1 MSLEQLQPSLLWR
14 WFAQICAIPHP
25 SKHEEQIASFIVT
38 WAESQGLYVA
48 RDRIGNVI
56 LRKPATSGME
66 DCKGVVMQ
74 AHLDMVPQKNNATV
88 HDFVTDPI
96 RPVVDGDWV
105 RATGTTLG
113 ADNGIGLATI
123 LALFESTDVPHGPLE
138 ALLTIDEEAGMTG
151 ASQLEPGLFEG
162 EILLNTDSEQE
173 GEVYMGCAGG
183 IDANILLP
191 VSWNSIPEG
200 FTALEIR
207 VLGLRGGHSG
217 VDIHIGR
224 GNANKLLTRVLT
236 QCAELNWRLAEFSG
250 GTLRNAIPRE
260 ASAIVYVVNTDL
272 EKFQAIT
279 TEFATVLQHE
289 FAIAEPQLALQYQTI
304 DSRKNALTTT
314 DSLKALQ
321 LITAIPNGVHRM
333 SDDVVGVV
341 ETSCNLGVIRV
352 EENEDVSIKVLLRS
366 LVDSGRDE
374 LQQMI
379 DSVVRLAG
387 ASVVFNN
394 GYPGWK
400 PDNGSAIT
408 QVVRDVYES
417 MYHEQ
422 PKIMVIHAGLECGL
436 FKNAY
441 PNWDMVSI
449 GPTIKF
455 PHSPDEKVE
464 IATVTRFWEFVCK
477 ILANIPKV
485 NRAI

>member
-25 SKHEEQIASFIVT
+25 SKHEEQIATYIVD
-38 WAESQGLYVA
+38 WAKSQGLYVA

-56 LRKPATSGME
+56 LRKPATAGLE

-74 AHLDMVPQKNNATV
+74 AHLDMVPQKNNATD
-88 HDFVTDPI
+88 HNFETDPI
-96 RPVVDGDWV
+96 LPVVDGEWV

-123 LALFESTDVPHGPLE
+123 LALFESNDVPHGPLE

-151 ASQLEPGLFEG
+151 ASQLESGLFEG

-183 IDANILLP
+183 IDASITLP
-191 VSWNSIPEG
+191 VSWSSAPTG
-200 FTALEIR
+200 FQALEVR
-207 VLGLRGGHSG
+207 VLGLCGGHSG

-224 GNANKLLTRVLT
+224 GNANKLLARVLT
-236 QCAELNWRLAEFSG
+236 QCAEFDWRLADFTG

-260 ASAIVYVVNTDL
+260 ASAIVFVANDDV
-272 EKFQAIT
+272 EAFQKT
-279 TEFATVLQHE
+279 VSDFAHVLQQE
-289 FAIAEPQLALQYQTI
+289 FAIAEPKLALQQQI
-304 DSRKNALTTT
+304 VDSDKKLLSQQETQQVLR
-314 DSLKALQ
+314 
-321 LITAIPNGVHRM
+321 LITAVPNGVHRM

-341 ETSCNLGVIRV
+341 ETSCNVGVIRTA
-352 EENEDVSIKVLLRS
+352 EDSEVSVKVLLRS
-366 LVDSGRDE
+366 LVDSGREE

-387 ASVVFNN
+387 AEVVFDN

-400 PDNGSAIT
+400 PDNSSAIT

-436 FKNAY
+436 FKDAY
-441 PNWDMVSI
+441 PQWDMVSI

-477 ILANIPKV
+477 ILANIPKK
-485 NRAI
+485 